1 MTILELVKQL
11 DTLSVDYKRQ
21 VRDLPKNYVRGS
33 EMMKVASE
41 QMRTN
46 YEIYAYQIACL
57 NTLEKHGLITEDEY
71 KKFKKF
77 IQKKYKIIDGIEACT
92 T

>member
-1 MTILELVKQL
+1 
-11 DTLSVDYKRQ
+11 
-21 VRDLPKNYVRGS
+21 
-33 EMMKVASE
+33 MK
-41 QMRTN
+41 TN

-57 NTLEKHGLITEDEY
+57 NTLDKRGLITEDEY